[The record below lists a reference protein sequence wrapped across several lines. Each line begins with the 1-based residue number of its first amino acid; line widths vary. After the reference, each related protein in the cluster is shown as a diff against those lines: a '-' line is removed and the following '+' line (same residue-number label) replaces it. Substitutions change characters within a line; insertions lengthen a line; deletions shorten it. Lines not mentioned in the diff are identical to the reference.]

1 MTENESAIWLAV
13 QKGEFRAVARAIS
26 YIENGVRD
34 FHSFLKKAPASSATI
49 IGITGPPGAGKS
61 TLVDA
66 LIGELVGRDHRIA
79 VLCVDP
85 SSSFHSGALLGDRIR
100 MSEWYNHP
108 NVYIRSLSSRGS
120 MGGLHPGILEIS
132 DLLKAAG
139 FEYILIETVGVGQ
152 SEVEIA
158 ALADTTLLVLVPEA
172 GDEIQMMKAGVMEIA
187 SIFVVNKGDRPGA
200 DIFIRNL
207 RRSIGPGLPHEPQA
221 PVIKTNALLKE
232 GIVELVEAIEK
243 DKGRQQEPAAL
254 YRLLAERA
262 WYQLRTERMKGI
274 NKQDLVGKIG
284 QAYSKSDFN
293 LYRFVESYHPTYS
306 PSRSST
312 SDSL

>member
-34 FHSFLKKAPASSATI
+34 FHAFLKKAPASSATI

-66 LIGELVGRDHRIA
+66 LIGDLVTRGHRIA
-79 VLCVDP
+79 VLCIDP

-100 MSEWYNHP
+100 MSDWYNHP

-120 MGGLHPGILEIS
+120 MGGLHPGVLEIS

-221 PVIKTNALLKE
+221 PVIKTNSLLKE
-232 GIVELVEAIEK
+232 GIPELVEAIEK
-243 DKGRQQEPAAL
+243 DRGRQQEPAAL

-262 WYQLRTERMKGI
+262 WYQLRKERMKGI
-274 NKQDLVGKIG
+274 NKQELAEKIG
-284 QAYSKSDFN
+284 ETYSKGGDFN
-293 LYRFVESYHPTYS
+293 LYRFVENYS
-306 PSRSST
+306 LSRSST
-312 SDSL
+312 SDSR